1 MSVFLFSNVAV
12 SLDVQCKKREH
23 WVIIIIIVLS
33 SSKNG
38 LRSIQPLLAKTV
50 VVGRVVIGLEAL
62 KERNRVR
69 EKDETC
75 RGSYKY
81 IMRQVSR

>member
-33 SSKNG
+33 SSKNA
-38 LRSIQPLLAKTV
+38 LRSIQPPVSKNGSSRQSRDRIRGTE
-50 VVGRVVIGLEAL
+50 G
-62 KERNRVR
+62 KE
-69 EKDETC
+69 
-75 RGSYKY
+75 
-81 IMRQVSR
+81 